1 MRRHLLTTESIR
13 PVNPNIDLTAER
25 LGLSPVMTKT
35 DPQVT
40 PPSQEYLQNRNVPN
54 LVIRLRLIACYVKI
68 LTKLRSFYNEPVNAS
83 IDVTGGR
90 TTVPISIVFDRFR
103 SLKKP
108 KIQSNSVADTAD
120 TSAYMDL
127 ADCDK

>member
-1 MRRHLLTTESIR
+1 MRTHLLTTESIR

-40 PPSQEYLQNRNVPN
+40 PPSQE
-54 LVIRLRLIACYVKI
+54 
-68 LTKLRSFYNEPVNAS
+68 PVNAS
-83 IDVTGGR
+83 IDVTGGRLSVTSEHHVHDNDIVRTGHTTNR

-103 SLKKP
+103 SLSRP
-108 KIQSNSVADTAD
+108 KIRLATASNGSKPRLFVFE
-120 TSAYMDL
+120 SYNL
-127 ADCDK
+127 CH